1 MATNTQQ
8 SGGRTRRGEA
18 ALRTGIHRENRPLKM
33 LCSRCALPFLTLY
46 FFLEEISAAV
56 LPSRNKR
63 DINLLDQDLFPRL
76 PDRSD
81 DGDLSVGDAGE
92 MVRDSDSH
100 RSHSES
106 VFAPT
111 ENLLL
116 QRQNH
121 QYQYNRKTNEKRRKV
136 APLDSIGSF
145 KMSNSRNRKDEPDE
159 REEFMV

>member
-1 MATNTQQ
+1 M
-8 SGGRTRRGEA
+8 
-18 ALRTGIHRENRPLKM
+18 
-33 LCSRCALPFLTLY
+33 
-46 FFLEEISAAV
+46 SAAA

-63 DINLLDQDLFPRL
+63 DVNWLDQDLFARL

-92 MVRDSDSH
+92 IVRDSDSH
-100 RSHSES
+100 KSHLES
-106 VFAPT
+106 VFVPS

-121 QYQYNRKTNEKRRKV
+121 QYQYNRKANEKRRKV

-145 KMSNSRNRKDEPDE
+145 KMSNSRNRKDEPDNG
-159 REEFMV
+159 EEFME